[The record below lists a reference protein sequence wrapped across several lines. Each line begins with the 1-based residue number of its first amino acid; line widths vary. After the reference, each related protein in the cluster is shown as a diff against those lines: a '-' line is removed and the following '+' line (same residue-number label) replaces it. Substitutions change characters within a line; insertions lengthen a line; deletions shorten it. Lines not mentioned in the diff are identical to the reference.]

1 MIGNGIKDFTYA
13 LDHLHPISLSLNALA
28 ATADVTIAVT
38 MCIILRGMGSGFA
51 RANNVLATLI
61 VRMHFPSRRPRIAR

>member
-1 MIGNGIKDFTYA
+1 MDNGIKSFSYA
-13 LDHLHPISLSLNALA
+13 LVHLHPISLSLNALA
-28 ATADVTIAVT
+28 AAADVTIAVT

-61 VRMHFPSRRPRIAR
+61 VRTPLPSRRPSFSC